1 MRLLTSGGLPLA
13 GGIIGMSVQITW
25 LKPVRPG
32 DVLRV
37 VSTVQDIKRSNSKR
51 QGVATVMSETQDK
64 FGGVAQRLLSKLLV
78 TAREAETS
86 SNRSQRPPSASISF
100 PDKPSHASST
110 SAVCAPTLATL
121 DQGLCLAAAI
131 PATRKPELCSATGV
145 TATGRQFSLVHIQAS
160 HRWTLS
166 DVKRPLER
174 QLDGVSECLQ
184 IAELSRPSCPC
195 NRGAS

>member
-1 MRLLTSGGLPLA
+1 MIKPLYLDDLKIGLQLESPTFTVTEGDVRRFALEFDPQPFHLDESEAMRSIFGGLAASGWHTAAITMRLLTSGGLPLA

-37 VSTVQDIKRSNSKR
+37 VSTVQDIKRSKSKR

-86 SNRSQRPPSASISF
+86 SN
-100 PDKPSHASST
+100 
-110 SAVCAPTLATL
+110 
-121 DQGLCLAAAI
+121 
-131 PATRKPELCSATGV
+131 
-145 TATGRQFSLVHIQAS
+145 
-160 HRWTLS
+160 
-166 DVKRPLER
+166 
-174 QLDGVSECLQ
+174 
-184 IAELSRPSCPC
+184 
-195 NRGAS
+195 